1 MNMFRVLHKWLPNM
15 HEQILGTYLVFSVNC
30 VHILTWGELNALC
43 WLAENDI
50 IIREVTDKIQHMALR
65 GNYKTTAKKT
75 KGEED
80 SRQFVTLS

>member
-1 MNMFRVLHKWLPNM
+1 MDAW
-15 HEQILGTYLVFSVNC
+15 
-30 VHILTWGELNALC
+30 C
-43 WLAENDI
+43 WFAAYNI
-50 IIREVTDKIQHMALR
+50 IVREVTDKIQHMALR